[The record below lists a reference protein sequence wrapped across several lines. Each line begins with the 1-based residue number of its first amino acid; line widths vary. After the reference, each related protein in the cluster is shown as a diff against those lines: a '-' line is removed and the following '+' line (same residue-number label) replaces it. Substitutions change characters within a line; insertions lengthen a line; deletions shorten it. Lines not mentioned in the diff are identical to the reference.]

1 MKKSDALQNA
11 LALFH
16 YAMWRYD
23 DEIVLLTSYTINYDV
38 TIQFHRDKY
47 NIDFE
52 DQRLREVIAAGA
64 TIEII
69 EVEDKDYDI
78 YCVTYLY
85 KD

>member
-1 MKKSDALQNA
+1 MKKLDALQNSFA
-11 LALFH
+11 LLH
-16 YAMWRYD
+16 YAMWRYG
-23 DEIVLLTSYTINYDV
+23 DEIVSLTSYTTNYDV
-38 TIQFHRDKY
+38 TIQFHRDRY
-47 NIDFE
+47 DIDFE

-64 TIEII
+64 KIEII

>member
-1 MKKSDALQNA
+1 MNKLKALQNA
-11 LALFH
+11 LALLN
-16 YAMWRYD
+16 YALWRYD
-23 DEIVLLTSYTINYDV
+23 DEIVSLTSYTINYDV
-38 TIQFHRDKY
+38 TIQFHRDNY
-47 NIDFE
+47 NIDLE

-64 TIEII
+64 NIEII

>member
-1 MKKSDALQNA
+1 MKKSEALQNA
-11 LALFH
+11 LALLH
-16 YAMWRYD
+16 YAMWRYE
-23 DEIVLLTSYTINYDV
+23 DEIVSLTSYTINYDV
-38 TIQFHRDKY
+38 TIQFHRDNY
-47 NIDFE
+47 NIDLE

-64 TIEII
+64 HIEII

>member
-1 MKKSDALQNA
+1 MKKLDALQNA
-11 LALFH
+11 LAVLN
-16 YAMWRYD
+16 YALWRYN
-23 DEIVLLTSYTINYDV
+23 DEIVSFTSYTINYDV
-38 TIQFHRDKY
+38 TIQFHRDSY

-64 TIEII
+64 KIEII

>member
-11 LALFH
+11 LALLH
-16 YAMWRYD
+16 YAMWRYE
-23 DEIVLLTSYTINYDV
+23 DEIVSLTSYTINYDV
-38 TIQFHRDKY
+38 TIQFHRDNY

-64 TIEII
+64 NIEII

>member
-11 LALFH
+11 LALLH
-16 YAMWRYD
+16 YAMWRYE
-23 DEIVLLTSYTINYDV
+23 DEIVSLTSYTINYDV
-38 TIQFHRDKY
+38 TIQFHRDNY

-64 TIEII
+64 KIEII